1 MFCSVYCMSLLN
13 QCVLHFITGPSCNYH
28 VLHVIIV
35 FCMSLFKQ
43 CVLHSFQ
50 VLIECKTMEKPSC
63 VEVACV
69 LYISDDLTADPRILC
84 SLTLQ
89 SRKMCPRYKTS

>member
-13 QCVLHFITGPSCNYH
+13 QCILHFITGPSSNYH
-28 VLHVIIV
+28 VLHVIV

-50 VLIECKTMEKPSC
+50 ALIECKTMEKPSY
-63 VEVACV
+63 VEVAFV
-69 LYISDDLTADPRILC
+69 LYISDHLTADPRILC
-84 SLTLQ
+84 SRTL
-89 SRKMCPRYKTS
+89 